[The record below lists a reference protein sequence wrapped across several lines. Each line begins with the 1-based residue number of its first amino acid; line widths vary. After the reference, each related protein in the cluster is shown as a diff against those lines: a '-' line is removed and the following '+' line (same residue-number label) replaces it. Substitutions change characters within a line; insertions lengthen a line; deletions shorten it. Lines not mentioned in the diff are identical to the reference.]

1 MSFEAFKNMSLM
13 NIIIMFV
20 LQNRLKESLE
30 LFRSIW
36 NNRFVWICFS
46 FFRGIQVRSKSLYII
61 PVKLRYNKPKRSP
74 WYNGRY
80 FFAPVMVKCTKKNRD
95 ITKPCYGEQILT
107 VPWPFII
114 IYRGSAVRIF
124 NSSFFQDSIFL
135 SRGIKDNWL
144 PPPPPK
150 K

>member
-46 FFRGIQVRSKSLYII
+46 FFRGIQVRSKSLHII

-80 FFAPVMVKCTKKNRD
+80 FFAPVMVKYTKKNCD
-95 ITKPCYGEQILT
+95 ITKPRYGEQILT

-124 NSSFFQDSIFL
+124 NSSFFSGQHFSL
-135 SRGIKDNWL
+135 QGNKGQLATPR
-144 PPPPPK
+144 K